1 MKSKNESLSVGKPDM
16 VEKMKKMVE
25 KMVWKEGMQPWGI
38 YRGWG

>member
-16 VEKMKKMVE
+16 VEKMKNMVE